1 MDVAAEKQD
10 SFLSHDKRL
19 CKRKKQ
25 CHLVYGTKCTLTTS
39 SSGADTLPCTIPQ
52 DRGQSKEKCTTVVS
66 EDV

>member
-1 MDVAAEKQD
+1 MAAVYTALYAWR
-10 SFLSHDKRL
+10 FN
-19 CKRKKQ
+19 CTMWFN
-25 CHLVYGTKCTLTTS
+25 LVYGTKCTLTTS